1 MILLLDTSAPRCKM
15 RIIDG
20 DYDEKFEWQSERE
33 LAKGLLAWINDIVS
47 RRNMKLSDIKSIGV
61 FRGPG
66 SFTGLRIGLTVAN
79 TLADSMRVPIIGA
92 SDDNWQ
98 TLALERLANN
108 ENDHLVLPLYGRDA
122 YITMPRK

>member
-1 MILLLDTSAPRCKM
+1 M

-47 RRNMKLSDIKSIGV
+47 RRGKKLSDIKSIGV

-79 TLADSMRVPIIGA
+79 TLADSMHVPIIGA
-92 SDDNWQ
+92 SEDNWQ